1 LLEIEMVFR
10 AAASPAFVIVTT
22 EGFEVIIGMK
32 NWVAA
37 LDGFGRTPEMNRQLL
52 AAADPNKWAAT
63 GKCR

>member
-1 LLEIEMVFR
+1 
-10 AAASPAFVIVTT
+10 VIVTT